1 MFHRP
6 PLARALC
13 MTATLTILAAC
24 NTSELDWDL
33 RSRPGALNTSE
44 AARAATA
51 PRPRPD
57 DRGVISYP
65 NYQVAVARQ
74 GDTVASLSGRLGL
87 DPVQVASYNA
97 LAPQNPL
104 RAGEVVALP
113 QRVAAAPAM
122 APAPVMAA
130 PVATASPSSVDV
142 TAIATTALDRAGSG
156 APVPA
161 AAPASSAAPA
171 PVAATPRTAD
181 EPVRH
186 RVVRG
191 ETAYS
196 IARSYNVSAKALA
209 DWNGLGA
216 DLGVREGQYLIIPTA
231 AAAPPAPAP
240 APNVTP
246 VTVPGVG
253 SPTPTPPSAAKPL
266 PAESTTPASK
276 PANQPASPDLGAQR
290 TSASASRL
298 GFPVQGKIIRGYVKK
313 KNDGIDISAA
323 VGTPVAAAAD
333 GTVAA
338 ITQDTDQ
345 VPILVI
351 RHPDNLLTV
360 YANID
365 GIKVA
370 KGATVKRGQQIAVVR
385 AADPPFVHF
394 EVRKGFESVDPMPYL
409 Q

>member
-13 MTATLTILAAC
+13 MTATLAILAAC
-24 NTSELDWDL
+24 NTSQLDWDL
-33 RSRPGALNTSE
+33 RGRPGALNTSD

-57 DRGVISYP
+57 ERGIISYP

-74 GDTVASLSGRLGL
+74 GDTIASLSGRLGL
-87 DPVQVASYNA
+87 DAAQVASYNA
-97 LAPQNPL
+97 LSPQNEL
-104 RAGEVVALP
+104 RPGEVVALP

-122 APAPVMAA
+122 APSPVMAA
-130 PVATASPSSVDV
+130 PAAVPPGGVDV
-142 TAIATTALDRAGSG
+142 TAIATTALDRAGSTAP
-156 APVPA
+156 APVTTAAPAPA
-161 AAPASSAAPA
+161 AAPRA
-171 PVAATPRTAD
+171 AD
-181 EPVRH
+181 EPARH

-209 DWNGLGA
+209 DWNGLGP
-216 DLGVREGQYLIIPTA
+216 DLGIREGQYLIIPTA
-231 AAAPPAPAP
+231 AAAPPSPT
-240 APNVTP
+240 PNVTA
-246 VTVPGVG
+246 VTVPGAG

-323 VGTPVAAAAD
+323 VGTQVAAAAD

-370 KGATVKRGQQIAVVR
+370 KGTSVKRGQPIAVVR

>member
-1 MFHRP
+1 M
-6 PLARALC
+6 
-13 MTATLTILAAC
+13 
-24 NTSELDWDL
+24 
-33 RSRPGALNTSE
+33 
-44 AARAATA
+44 
-51 PRPRPD
+51 
-57 DRGVISYP
+57 
-65 NYQVAVARQ
+65 AVARQ
-74 GDTVASLSGRLGL
+74 GETVASLSSRLGL
-87 DPVQVASYNA
+87 DATQVASYNA
-97 LAPQNPL
+97 LSPQNPL
-104 RAGEVVALP
+104 RAGEVVVLP

-122 APAPVMAA
+122 TPAPVMTA
-130 PVATASPSSVDV
+130 PGAASPGGIDV
-142 TAIATTALDRAGSG
+142 TAIATSALDRAGPAT
-156 APVPA
+156 APVA
-161 AAPASSAAPA
+161 AAPAPA
-171 PVAATPRTAD
+171 PVQSAAT
-181 EPVRH
+181 EPARH
-186 RVVRG
+186 RVSRG

-196 IARSYNVSAKALA
+196 IARSYNVSPKALA
-209 DWNGLGA
+209 DWNGLGP
-216 DLGVREGQYLIIPTA
+216 DLAIREGQYLMIPTA
-231 AAAPPAPAP
+231 SAPPPTVPA
-240 APNVTP
+240 NVTA
-246 VTVPGVG
+246 VTVPGAG

-276 PANQPASPDLGAQR
+276 PAGQPASPDMGAQR
-290 TSASASRL
+290 TQASASRL

-365 GIKVA
+365 GIKVT
-370 KGATVKRGQQIAVVR
+370 KGASVKRGQPIAVVR

>member
-1 MFHRP
+1 
-6 PLARALC
+6 
-13 MTATLTILAAC
+13 
-24 NTSELDWDL
+24 
-33 RSRPGALNTSE
+33 
-44 AARAATA
+44 
-51 PRPRPD
+51 
-57 DRGVISYP
+57 
-65 NYQVAVARQ
+65 
-74 GDTVASLSGRLGL
+74 
-87 DPVQVASYNA
+87 
-97 LAPQNPL
+97 
-104 RAGEVVALP
+104 
-113 QRVAAAPAM
+113 AAAPA
-122 APAPVMAA
+122 PAPVQ
-130 PVATASPSSVDV
+130 
-142 TAIATTALDRAGSG
+142 
-156 APVPA
+156 
-161 AAPASSAAPA
+161 SAATEPA
-171 PVAATPRTAD
+171 
-181 EPVRH
+181 RH
-186 RVVRG
+186 RVARG

-196 IARSYNVSAKALA
+196 IARSYNVSPKALA
-209 DWNGLGA
+209 DWNGLGP
-216 DLGVREGQYLIIPTA
+216 DLAIREGQYLMIPTA
-231 AAAPPAPAP
+231 SAPPPTVPA
-240 APNVTP
+240 NVTA
-246 VTVPGVG
+246 VTVPGAG
-253 SPTPTPPSAAKPL
+253 SPTPPPPSAAKPL

-276 PANQPASPDLGAQR
+276 PAGQPASPDMGAQR
-290 TSASASRL
+290 TQASASRL

-370 KGATVKRGQQIAVVR
+370 KGASVKRGQPIAVVR

>member
-13 MTATLTILAAC
+13 LTASLTVLASC
-24 NTSELDWDL
+24 TGMQSMDWDL
-33 RSRPGALNTSE
+33 RTRPGALNT
-44 AARAATA
+44 AAAAQRATA

-57 DRGVISYP
+57 ARGVISYP
-65 NYQVAVARQ
+65 NYQVAVAQR
-74 GDTVASLSGRLGL
+74 GDTVASLSSRVGL
-87 DPVQVASYNA
+87 DPVAVARYNA
-97 LAPQNPL
+97 LNPQAPL
-104 RAGEVVALP
+104 RQGEIVALP
-113 QRVAAAPAM
+113 QRVTAEPALAAATVAAPARGL
-122 APAPVMAA
+122 
-130 PVATASPSSVDV
+130 DV
-142 TAIATTALDRAGSG
+142 TAIATTALDRAEPAA

-161 AAPASSAAPA
+161 APAPAAA
-171 PVAATPRTAD
+171 RTAD

-196 IARSYNVSAKALA
+196 IARSYNVSPKALA
-209 DWNGLGA
+209 DWNGLGT
-216 DLGVREGQYLIIPTA
+216 DLAVREGQYLIIPTA
-231 AAAPPAPAP
+231 AEAPPQTRTA
-240 APNVTP
+240 
-246 VTVPGVG
+246 VTVPGAG

-266 PAESTTPASK
+266 PAEQTARASAPA
-276 PANQPASPDLGAQR
+276 AGQPASPDLGAQR
-290 TSASASRL
+290 TAASASRL
-298 GFPVQGKIIRGYVKK
+298 GFPVQGSIIRGYVKK
-313 KNDGIDISAA
+313 KNDGIDIAASAGA
-323 VGTPVAAAAD
+323 PVSAAAD

-370 KGATVKRGQQIAVVR
+370 KGASVKRGQQIAVVR
-385 AADPPFVHF
+385 AASPAFVHF

>member
-6 PLARALC
+6 TRAGALC

-24 NTSELDWDL
+24 STSDLDWDL
-33 RSRPGALNTSE
+33 RGRPGGLSTAE
-44 AARAATA
+44 AARAVSA
-51 PRPRPD
+51 PRPRAD
-57 DRGVISYP
+57 DRGIISYP
-65 NYQVAVARQ
+65 TYQVAVARQ
-74 GDTVASLSGRLGL
+74 GETVASLSSRLGL
-87 DPVQVASYNA
+87 DATQVASYNA
-97 LAPQNPL
+97 LSPQNPL
-104 RAGEVVALP
+104 RAGEVVVLP

-122 APAPVMAA
+122 TPAPVMTA
-130 PVATASPSSVDV
+130 PGAASPGGIDV
-142 TAIATTALDRAGSG
+142 TAIATSALDRAG
-156 APVPA
+156 P
-161 AAPASSAAPA
+161 APA
-171 PVAATPRTAD
+171 PVAAAPAPAPAQSAAT
-181 EPVRH
+181 EPARH
-186 RVVRG
+186 RVSRG

-196 IARSYNVSAKALA
+196 IARSYNVSPKALA
-209 DWNGLGA
+209 DWNGLGP
-216 DLGVREGQYLIIPTA
+216 DLAIREGQYLMIPTA
-231 AAAPPAPAP
+231 SAPPPTVPA
-240 APNVTP
+240 NVTA
-246 VTVPGVG
+246 VTVPGAG

-276 PANQPASPDLGAQR
+276 PAGQPASPDMGAQR
-290 TSASASRL
+290 TQASASRL

-365 GIKVA
+365 GIKVT
-370 KGATVKRGQQIAVVR
+370 KGASVKRGQPIAVVR

>member
-1 MFHRP
+1 MVHPSPR
-6 PLARALC
+6 ARALC
-13 MTATLTILAAC
+13 MTATLAILAAC
-24 NTSELDWDL
+24 NSSDLDWDL
-33 RSRPGALNTSE
+33 RSRPGALNTSD
-44 AARAATA
+44 AARSAAA
-51 PRPRPD
+51 ERPRPD
-57 DRGVISYP
+57 ERGIISYP
-65 NYQVAVARQ
+65 NYQVAVAQQ
-74 GDTVASLSGRLGL
+74 GDTVATLATRVGL
-87 DPVQVASYNA
+87 DPVQVARYNA
-97 LAPQNPL
+97 LTPQNPL

-122 APAPVMAA
+122 APAPV
-130 PVATASPSSVDV
+130 VATAPAQAIDV
-142 TAIATTALDRAGSG
+142 TAIATTALDRAGT
-156 APVPA
+156 APAAPAPAPA
-161 AAPASSAAPA
+161 AAPVAAPA
-171 PVAATPRTAD
+171 TAPARAAD

-196 IARSYNVSAKALA
+196 IARSYNVSAKALS
-209 DWNGLGA
+209 DWNGLGT
-216 DLGVREGQYLIIPTA
+216 DLAVREGQYLIIPTA
-231 AAAPPAPAP
+231 AEAPPPA
-240 APNVTP
+240 ASGTA

-266 PAESTTPASK
+266 PDEKPAPASAK
-276 PANQPASPDLGAQR
+276 PPGQPASPDLGAQR
-290 TSASASRL
+290 TTASASRL
-298 GFPVQGKIIRGYVKK
+298 GFPVQGSIIRGYVQK
-313 KNDGIDISAA
+313 KNDGIDIAA
-323 VGTPVAAAAD
+323 AAGTPVAAAAD

-370 KGATVKRGQQIAVVR
+370 KGASVKRGQTIATVR
-385 AADPPFVHF
+385 AADPAFVHF

>member
-13 MTATLTILAAC
+13 MTATLAILAAC
-24 NTSELDWDL
+24 SSSELDWDL
-33 RSRPGALNTSE
+33 RSRPGALNTSD
-44 AARAATA
+44 AARSAA

-57 DRGVISYP
+57 ARGIISYP
-65 NYQVAVARQ
+65 NYQVAVAQQ
-74 GDTVASLSGRLGL
+74 GDTVASLSSRVGL
-87 DPVQVASYNA
+87 DPVQVARYNA
-97 LAPQNPL
+97 LTPQNPL
-104 RAGEVVALP
+104 RAGEIVVLP

-130 PVATASPSSVDV
+130 PASVAPAQGIDV
-142 TAIATTALDRAGSG
+142 TTIATTALDRAGS
-156 APVPA
+156 
-161 AAPASSAAPA
+161 AAPPPAAAPA
-171 PVAATPRTAD
+171 PVAAAPAAAPAPARTAD
-181 EPVRH
+181 EPARH
-186 RVVRG
+186 RVARG

-209 DWNGLGA
+209 DWNGLGP
-216 DLGVREGQYLIIPTA
+216 DLAIREGQYLIIPTA
-231 AAAPPAPAP
+231 AEPPPAPAP
-240 APNVTP
+240 TRTA

-266 PAESTTPASK
+266 PDEK
-276 PANQPASPDLGAQR
+276 PAPAAAKPPGQPASPDLGAQR
-290 TSASASRL
+290 TAASASRL
-298 GFPVQGKIIRGYVKK
+298 GFPVQGTIIRGYVQK
-313 KNDGIDISAA
+313 KNDGIDIAASA
-323 VGTPVAAAAD
+323 GTPVAAAAD

-370 KGATVKRGQQIAVVR
+370 KGASVKRGQTIATVR
-385 AADPPFVHF
+385 AADPAFVHF